1 MVFAGDL
8 FLRML
13 KACIIPMIVT
23 SLISS
28 MAAMPGQAA
37 GRMGGVAVAY
47 YLSTTIV
54 AVVIGAVL
62 VSTIRPGERE
72 EVERNDEEKRL
83 IEPVDSLLDLI
94 RWVQYVQFVEKFLA
108 QHA

>member
-1 MVFAGDL
+1 
-8 FLRML
+8 ML

-54 AVVIGAVL
+54 AGFIGAVL
-62 VSTIRPGERE
+62 VSTIRPGETE
-72 EVERNDEEKRL
+72 NLEMYLKEDKLSEQFET
-83 IEPVDSLLDLI
+83 VDSLLD
-94 RWVQYVQFVEKFLA
+94 FLR
-108 QHA
+108 

>member
-1 MVFAGDL
+1 
-8 FLRML
+8 ML

-28 MAAMPGQAA
+28 MAAMPGNAA

-54 AVVIGAVL
+54 AVIIGAVL
-62 VSTIRPGERE
+62 VTTIRPGERE
-72 EVERNDEEKRL
+72 DLDDYDDEKRL

-94 RWVQYVQFVEKFLA
+94 RFV
-108 QHA
+108 